1 ELSKMLGNDVAPV
14 VYAALPPVLF
24 GGVARGIADAL
35 PAATRLV
42 VEKPFG
48 HDVASA
54 VALHDEITSLMPASQ
69 VFAVDHFLA
78 KAEVEHLAPFRY
90 RNPLIDA
97 AFDQSSVDRIEVIMA
112 EAFGV
117 DGRGSFYE
125 SVGALRDVVQNH
137 LLQMI
142 AVVLMEAPTDDS
154 AKAFDRARAN
164 LLADMRPLTPADVVL
179 GQFDG
184 YRDLDDVADDSIVE
198 TFVAAR
204 LAVDNTRWRGVPI
217 TLRTGKELADSVT
230 SIEIHLGENTVRF
243 GIKPERIVVLRL
255 DVDGERTDLV
265 ACAPTG
271 HPADEAGDHRG
282 AKRGEV
288 ILGDYATMLAGAIDG
303 DQRHFAQIADIVRA
317 WEIVEGVLDSGGDP
331 SRTSPAHGDLRRLER
346 CWTSRRAETRSSVVQ
361 LAVGPAA
368 VVPDRFAPAIHDD
381 SAGLLRSVADAED
394 SHDRVAILELGLEL
408 TKRIE
413 FLTLLEEADDL
424 PGEAVAVEIDLIGVV
439 GAVEHL
445 DVEAVRA
452 EHVDD
457 VVAAPAP
464 GRCRRPRRSGMG
476 C

>member
-1 ELSKMLGNDVAPV
+1 MTARSTTTALVMFGLTGDLGRKKLFPAIVELARAGRLDGPVVGVGRSQLDDDELWQMLHDAVDDDVADLRDVLDLRYLRGDSQEPSTYDELSKMLGNDVAPV

-142 AVVLMEAPTDDS
+142 AVVLMEAPADDS

-317 WEIVEGVLDSGGDP
+317 WEIVEGVLDSGARPESYEPGSWGPP
-331 SRTSPAHGDLRRLER
+331 SA
-346 CWTSRRAETRSSVVQ
+346 RALLDE
-361 LAVGPAA
+361 
-368 VVPDRFAPAIHDD
+368 
-381 SAGLLRSVADAED
+381 SAS
-394 SHDRVAILELGLEL
+394 
-408 TKRIE
+408 
-413 FLTLLEEADDL
+413 
-424 PGEAVAVEIDLIGVV
+424 
-439 GAVEHL
+439 
-445 DVEAVRA
+445 
-452 EHVDD
+452 
-457 VVAAPAP
+457 
-464 GRCRRPRRSGMG
+464 
-476 C
+476 